1 MGLVM
6 VTHHSYVT
14 HHDHHPSAMCSFRS
28 NLIDISSKLGQGCK
42 SYDHGIDIDI

>member
-1 MGLVM
+1 MGVVM

-14 HHDHHPSAMCSFRS
+14 HHDHHHSAMCSFRS
-28 NLIDISSKLGQGCK
+28 NLINISSKLGQGCK